1 MSTQTLCYISVRWI
15 SVFILTLSFFISAPA
30 SFALGPR
37 PSAKNAEWSG
47 QPWGEVQIV
56 PAITKPTNSVT
67 VIAKVIGG
75 PAGIPVWSCSQ
86 YSAWIAHGT
95 SGITIGIPADW
106 KFTMGAGAV
115 DGSTQYMSETRD
127 AGDPPPYGWEDRIS
141 DTCYCYTDYF
151 GAHGGCASGEVRPT
165 LYGGGGGNNYQQEVL
180 ATAAHGEWTG
190 ISARFDGWVGVGWSD
205 HAFSYLA
212 VIDGKEEREDNDDD
226 GLWDAWEVVYFG
238 DLTTAD
244 ASTDYDG
251 DGLTDLTEFNK
262 WDKNRLDAKGVQYDP
277 TFVNSASGCTATTAL
292 KEDSSEKDLR
302 ILRQFRDEVLSKTPA
317 GQKLIR
323 LYYAWSPVIVEA
335 MEEDENFM
343 KQVQKIFDG
352 IMPLVEKAVQ

>member
-15 SVFILTLSFFISAPA
+15 SVFILTLSFFISATA

-37 PSAKNAEWSG
+37 PLEKNAEW
-47 QPWGEVQIV
+47 WGETWGMLQIV

-67 VIAKVIGG
+67 VIAKVVGSA
-75 PAGIPVWSCSQ
+75 AGSPVWSCSQ
-86 YSAWIAHGT
+86 YSGWIAHGT
-95 SGITIGIPADW
+95 NGIKIGIPVDW
-106 KFTMGAGAV
+106 KFTAGEGAS
-115 DGSTQYMSETRD
+115 DGGTRFMSETRV
-127 AGDPPPYGWEDRIS
+127 AGDPPPYGWEGRIS
-141 DTCYCYTDYF
+141 DTCYCYVNTW
-151 GAHGGCASGEVRPT
+151 GANGGCPTKEVVPQ
-165 LYGGGGGNNYQQEVL
+165 LYGGGGGNNFQQEVL
-180 ATAAHGEWTG
+180 ATQAHGEWTG
-190 ISARFDGWVGVGWSD
+190 ISAQFEGWVGVGWSD
-205 HAFSYLA
+205 TAFSYLA
-212 VIDGKEEREDNDDD
+212 VIDGTEEREDTDDD
-226 GLWDAWEVVYFG
+226 GLWDAWEIVYFG

-251 DGLTDLTEFNK
+251 DGLTDLNEFNK

-277 TFVNSASGCTATTAL
+277 TFVNSASGCAATSAL
-292 KEDSSEKDLR
+292 KEDSREKDLR
-302 ILRQFRDEVLSKTPA
+302 ILRKFRDEVLSKTPA

-335 MEEDENFM
+335 MEADENFM